1 MKAALVSLGCAKN
14 LVDSEIVL
22 SVLERGGISLTSDL
36 KEADLV
42 ILNTCAFIKP
52 AREEAAREIKSI
64 RKKTKARIAVM
75 GCFPEK
81 DLEECRSMLP
91 EADLLIPIHDYP
103 RFGKILGDFLGISE
117 LPAMEPTKRVIS
129 TPPWSAWLRISEGC
143 DNHCAFCAIPKI
155 RGSFR
160 SRPYEEIL
168 EEARS
173 LREQGVI
180 ELSVVSQDTCRYGKD
195 LGAGA
200 KTLVDLLRELDGM
213 GFYSIRLFY
222 LYPAEV
228 TDELLDLIA
237 GSKSIAHYLDLP
249 IQCASDPLLRRMN
262 RRDTVEG
269 MRDLFRR
276 IQEKI
281 PDAVYRTTL
290 ITGFPGETEEDH
302 RSTLEFMKEIRFHH
316 LGCFRF
322 SPEEGTPAYKMD
334 GEVPEDVVRARER
347 DIMGLQLQIAAE
359 RCREMVDKDLEGIVT
374 GYDAHRHQ
382 YTFRSYWNAPDEIDA
397 NIYFSSPITVPSGS
411 IRKLKVTNGFVRDL
425 AGQLLPEE

>member
-36 KEADLV
+36 KEAALV

-81 DLEECRSMLP
+81 DLAECEAMLP

-117 LPAMEPTKRVIS
+117 LPAMEPTKRVLS

-155 RGSFR
+155 RGPFR

-173 LREQGVI
+173 LREQGVL

-195 LGAGA
+195 LGEGA

-359 RCREMVDKDLEGIVT
+359 RCREMVDQELEGIVT

>member
-52 AREEAAREIKSI
+52 AREEAAREIKGI

-117 LPAMEPTKRVIS
+117 LPAMEPTKRVLS

-155 RGSFR
+155 RGPFR

-168 EEARS
+168 AEARS
-173 LREQGVI
+173 LKEQGVL

-195 LGAGA
+195 LGEGA

>member
-117 LPAMEPTKRVIS
+117 LPAMEPTKRVLS

-155 RGSFR
+155 RGPFR

-173 LREQGVI
+173 LREQGVL

-195 LGAGA
+195 MGPGA

-237 GSKSIAHYLDLP
+237 ESKSIAHYLDLP
-249 IQCASDPLLRRMN
+249 IQCASDPLLRKMN

-269 MRDLFRR
+269 MRNLFRR
-276 IQEKI
+276 INEKI
-281 PDAVYRTTL
+281 PDAVLRTTL

-397 NIYFSSPITVPSGS
+397 NIYFSSPITVPSGC

-425 AGQLLPEE
+425 AGQLLPDE

>member
-64 RKKTKARIAVM
+64 RKKTKAKILVM

-117 LPAMEPTKRVIS
+117 LPAMEPTKRVLS

-155 RGSFR
+155 RGPFR

-173 LREQGVI
+173 LREQGVL

-249 IQCASDPLLRRMN
+249 IQCASDPLLKRMN

-359 RCREMVDKDLEGIVT
+359 RCREMVDQELEGIVT

>member
-117 LPAMEPTKRVIS
+117 LPAMEPTKRVLS

-155 RGSFR
+155 RGPFR

-173 LREQGVI
+173 LKEQGVL

-237 GSKSIAHYLDLP
+237 ESKSIAHYLDLP

>member
-117 LPAMEPTKRVIS
+117 LPAMEPTKRVLS

-155 RGSFR
+155 RGPFR

-173 LREQGVI
+173 LREQGVL

-195 LGAGA
+195 LGEGA

-237 GSKSIAHYLDLP
+237 ESKSIAHYLDLP

-359 RCREMVDKDLEGIVT
+359 RCREMVDQELEGIVT

>member
-22 SVLERGGISLTSDL
+22 SVLERGGISLTNDL

-52 AREEAAREIKSI
+52 AREEAAREIRSI

-81 DLEECRSMLP
+81 DLEECKAMLP

-103 RFGKILGDFLGISE
+103 RFGKILGDFLGIQE
-117 LPAMEPTKRVIS
+117 LPSMEPTRRVLS

-155 RGSFR
+155 RGPFR

-200 KTLVDLLRELDGM
+200 KSLVDLLRELDGM

-237 GSKSIAHYLDLP
+237 GSNSIAHYLDLP

-334 GEVPEDVVRARER
+334 GEVHEDVVRARER

-374 GYDAHRHQ
+374 DYDAHRHQ

-397 NIYFSSPITVPSGS
+397 NIYFSSPIAVPSGS